1 MGNHMRCLLLFVI
14 LLTAGCNSGSEPSTT
29 TSAHPSLFISDSAA
43 HNEPQPASSGEQ
55 GEAANQFVTINAAVI
70 DLQPGEHVTFQE
82 SAQPPVALEITKR
95 ARQDNGDVTLT
106 GSAITEDGKFRMILT
121 SGTGGAFGRIQ
132 TPTATYRLTVQNGRT
147 IFINLSA
154 EGNAFVPKRPDDAI
168 MPPPKQPYKQAVEDA
183 PTTEPSPTT
192 AAAPPAADG
201 RTTIDLMILY
211 TTGMASRYPDTLAT
225 RLNHLVAEAN
235 AAYENSEVDIFLRLV
250 HSQEIAYPDETTNST
265 ALTALTYNTEPFDQI
280 ESLRL
285 LHGADLVTLV
295 RPFDYDNHSGCG
307 IAWLLGS
314 NGSFTGDASYGY
326 SVVSEGSEQI
336 GSTTWYCSDLTM
348 PHELGHNM
356 GSHHD
361 RANASGDPA
370 YPYSYGYGVSDTFG
384 TIMSYL
390 QPEIDRFSNPDLT
403 CFHGDV
409 TYPCGIDENAPDSA
423 HNTLSLNT
431 AAASVAAFRQAR
443 YLGDINED
451 GQITVEDSL
460 LSLFIL
466 TDQAPPDTVSSYQ
479 DINGDGQIGLA
490 ESIYILQQNRQ

>member
-1 MGNHMRCLLLFVI
+1 MVDHMRFLLLLVI
-14 LLTAGCNSGSEPSTT
+14 LLTSGCNSGPETMATPP
-29 TSAHPSLFISDSAA
+29 AHPSLFLSDPAA
-43 HNEPQPASSGEQ
+43 QNQPALPSNGEQ
-55 GEAANQFVTINAAVI
+55 NGAGGHAVSINTAVV
-70 DLQPGEHVTFQE
+70 DLQPGEHLTFQE
-82 SAQPPVALEITKR
+82 SAQPAVALEITKR
-95 ARQDNGDVTLT
+95 AQQANGDVSLT
-106 GSAITEDGKFRMILT
+106 GSALTEDGEYRMILT
-121 SGTGGAFGRIQ
+121 SGKGGAFGRIQ

-147 IFINLSA
+147 ILINLSA
-154 EGNAFVPKRPDDAI
+154 EGNSFVPKRPDDAI
-168 MPPPKQPYKQAVEDA
+168 VPPPKQPRKQAVEDA
-183 PTTEPSPTT
+183 PTAESSPTT

-211 TTGMASRYPDTLAT
+211 TTGMVSRYPDTLAT
-225 RLNHLVAEAN
+225 RLNHLVTEAN

-265 ALTALTYNTEPFDQI
+265 ALTALTNNTAPFDQI

-314 NGSFTGDASYGY
+314 NGSFSGDSGWGY

-348 PHELGHNM
+348 AHELGHNM

-361 RANASGDPA
+361 RANASDEPA

-390 QPEIDRFSNPDLT
+390 HPEIDRFSNPDLT
-403 CFHGDV
+403 CFSEDV

-423 HNTLSLNT
+423 HNSLSLNT

-443 YLGDINED
+443 YLGDVNED
-451 GQITVEDSL
+451 GQITIEDSL
-460 LSLFIL
+460 LSLIIL
-466 TDQAPPDTVSSYQ
+466 TDQAPPDTVSFYQ
-479 DINGDGQIGLA
+479 DINGDGKIGLA
-490 ESIYILQQNRQ
+490 ETIYILQKKQ

>member
-1 MGNHMRCLLLFVI
+1 MVDLMRFLLLLVI
-14 LLTAGCNSGSEPSTT
+14 LLTAGCNSGPE
-29 TSAHPSLFISDSAA
+29 TSATLPAHPTLFISESAV
-43 HNEPQPASSGEQ
+43 HNQLPPASSGER
-55 GEAANQFVTINAAVI
+55 GEVANQFVSINSAVVG
-70 DLQPGEHVTFQE
+70 LQPGEHLTFQE

-95 ARQDNGDVTLT
+95 AQQANGDVTLT
-106 GSAITEDGKFRMILT
+106 GSAFTDDGEYRMILT
-121 SGTGGAFGRIQ
+121 SGNGGAFGRIQ
-132 TPTATYRLTVQNGRT
+132 TPTTTYRITVQNGRT
-147 IFINLSA
+147 ILINLSA
-154 EGNAFVPKRPDDAI
+154 EGNTLVPKRPDDAI
-168 MPPPKQPYKQAVEDA
+168 VPPPKQPRQQAVEDV
-183 PTTEPSPTT
+183 PTAEPSPAT

-211 TTGMASRYPDTLAT
+211 TTGMTTRYPDTLAT

-250 HSQEIAYPDETTNST
+250 HSQEVAYPDETTNST
-265 ALTALTYNTEPFDQI
+265 ALTALTNNTAPFDQI

-295 RPFDYDNHSGCG
+295 RPFDYENHSGCG
-307 IAWLLGS
+307 IAWLLGR
-314 NGSFTGDASYGY
+314 NGSFNGDANYGY

-348 PHELGHNM
+348 AHELGHNM

-361 RANASGDPA
+361 RANAYNEPA
-370 YPYSYGYGVSDTFG
+370 YPYSYGYGVSGTFG

-390 QPEIDRFSNPDLT
+390 HPEIDRFSNPDLT

-443 YLGDINED
+443 YLGDINQD
-451 GQITVEDSL
+451 GQVTVEDSL
-460 LSLFIL
+460 LSLIIL

-479 DINGDGQIGLA
+479 DINGDGKIGLA